1 MLFKHRTS
9 LATKYIRS
17 SKNPLYLPKKFAGTF
32 NDYFANI
39 TEHLYE
45 KKIPETSSHF
55 KDFLKDKTINSF
67 LLEDTGEKKFFN

>member
-17 SKNPLYLPKKFAGTF
+17 SKNPLLTSPKKCAGTF

-39 TEHLYE
+39 TERLYE
-45 KKIPETSSHF
+45 KKYQKLAPTLRIF
-55 KDFLKDKTINSF
+55 
-67 LLEDTGEKKFFN
+67 

>member
-45 KKIPETSSHF
+45 KKYQKLAPTLRIF
-55 KDFLKDKTINSF
+55 
-67 LLEDTGEKKFFN
+67 